1 MGTLSS
7 GPGPATLT
15 HIKYLS
21 KQFPVDLMPLP
32 AREKEKTPPWGQ
44 GRGFRKN
51 S

>member
-21 KQFPVDLMPLP
+21 KQFPKDLMALP
-32 AREKEKTPPWGQ
+32 AQDK
-44 GRGFRKN
+44 
-51 S
+51 

>member
-21 KQFPVDLMPLP
+21 KQLPVDFMPLP
-32 AREKEKTPPWGQ
+32 ARDKEKTLPWGQ
-44 GRGFRKN
+44 GRGFRQ
-51 S
+51 SS